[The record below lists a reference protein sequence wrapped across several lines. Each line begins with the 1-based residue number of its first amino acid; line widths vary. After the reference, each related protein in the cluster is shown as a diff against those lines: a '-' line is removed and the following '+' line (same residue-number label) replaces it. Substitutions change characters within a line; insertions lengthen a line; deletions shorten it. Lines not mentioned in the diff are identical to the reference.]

1 MYIPFDLSCNVI
13 NFVLFSNSPCPEIL
27 SCLLFQL
34 VDNVWVLHSCPVFSI
49 VYLCLFHCLFYCR
62 HSFQLQ
68 VCTCQYLYLLF
79 FLTVSVPKLL
89 LYLQIY
95 ASVCIQ
101 VLPFFGHHS
110 LVGNCILLGFFE
122 GYAQ

>member
-1 MYIPFDLSCNVI
+1 MYVPFDLSRNVI
-13 NFVLFSNSPCPEIL
+13 NFVLFSNSPCLEIL

-34 VDNVWVLHSCPVFSI
+34 VDNVWVLCSCPVFFNH
-49 VYLCLFHCLFYCR
+49 LFIFVPLFVLPL
-62 HSFQLQ
+62 SFIPIAG
-68 VCTCQYLYLLF
+68 LYIPISLSFILSNGICSK
-79 FLTVSVPKLL
+79 TL

-95 ASVCIQ
+95 TSVCIQ

-110 LVGNCILLGFFE
+110 LVGNHISLGIFG